1 MIFPSSFLKYQFW
14 KFSEIHISWS
24 HLLLQPEFI
33 QTFDAICKILTG
45 KLEILIGQKSRGIQV
60 STKTGNSD
68 LHTLRPL
75 KLLCLHIP
83 PCSGHLLNLE
93 ALLDPQF
100 WNHWDIWFQWSS
112 VTSYYTRLNSN
123 KIKIKTFH
131 LNIHTNTQNHFKSG
145 KMFVNFHILA
155 KPFQTCYMNT
165 KVDFWWYKNQS

>member
-1 MIFPSSFLKYQFW
+1 M
-14 KFSEIHISWS
+14 
-24 HLLLQPEFI
+24 
-33 QTFDAICKILTG
+33 
-45 KLEILIGQKSRGIQV
+45 
-60 STKTGNSD
+60 
-68 LHTLRPL
+68 HTLRPL

-131 LNIHTNTQNHFKSG
+131 LNIHTNTQNHVKSG
-145 KMFVNFHILA
+145 KMFVNFYILA
-155 KPFQTCYMNT
+155 KPFQTCYMST
-165 KVDFWWYKNQS
+165 KVNFDGTKTNINWFIHTRLHKFRENLTPLPVTQSPFLTITDPIPHFGFVKFAKFVHLKSFLSVRFKYKPGYRPCDLL